1 MPGTYS
7 VELYLVTRGE
17 VSQLV
22 EPVPFD
28 ASLLNHTTLPIKDH
42 KAYLAFQ
49 KEVSEL
55 SRVMTGSRQLAR
67 EQQTKLAAMRKA
79 LKQTPGTGV
88 EVFEKVL
95 KLESDLEDV
104 LYTLEGPS
112 ARASWEEL
120 PPMDVPLNRRL
131 SVMIRTHWS
140 STSELTTTE
149 TEQLRILKEE
159 FPPLMA
165 QLEQIVDGVNELD
178 RELKALKAPWTP
190 GRVPEL
196 N

>member
-1 MPGTYS
+1 MPGDYS
-7 VELYLVTRGE
+7 VELYLVARGE
-17 VSQLV
+17 VSQLT
-22 EPVPFD
+22 EPVSFH
-28 ASLLNHTTLPIKDH
+28 ASLLNHTTLPVKDQE
-42 KAYLAFQ
+42 AYVSFQ
-49 KEVSEL
+49 QEVSEL
-55 SRVMTGSRQLAR
+55 SRVMTGTRQLAR
-67 EQQTKLAAMRKA
+67 EQQSKLQAMHKA

-88 EVFEKVL
+88 ELFEKVR
-95 KLESDLEDV
+95 KLESDLADL

-112 ARASWEEL
+112 AKASWEEL
-120 PPMDVPLNRRL
+120 PPMQVPLNRRL

-159 FPPLMA
+159 FPPVLA
-165 QLEQIVDGVNELD
+165 GLEQVVDGVNELD
-178 RELKALKAPWTP
+178 RELEALKAPWTP